1 MKQPHGFLLFLTS
14 CLCGCGQ
21 MYQGYMKRGLSL
33 LLGVFTLIAA
43 AGFLRL
49 GPLAFFAPVIW
60 LYAFFDPYLTS
71 SNPFVGAATAVV
83 DSVAKLVAAGCAP
96 EDAYLFGL
104 SDMDARQMTALLQK
118 RHSVIGW
125 ALVIVGM
132 YLLYDTL
139 IRRLGGILW
148 DWLYYFLCYDLPRV
162 VMTVLVIALGLW
174 FIRGPKVRA
183 VPEDDIPPFTPPVSG
198 GAEPS
203 ESAPDPEAA
212 EPLETEQSA
221 ESENEEDI
229 HGEP

>member
-1 MKQPHGFLLFLTS
+1 MKHPHGFLLFLTS

-60 LYAFFDPYLTS
+60 LYAFFDSYNLRRQIDQGT
-71 SNPFVGAATAVV
+71 
-83 DSVAKLVAAGCAP
+83 AP

>member
-1 MKQPHGFLLFLTS
+1 MKEQHGFLLFLTS

-33 LLGVFTLIAA
+33 LLALFTLIAV
-43 AGFLRL
+43 AGFLSM
-49 GPLAFFAPVIW
+49 GPLAFFTPVVW
-60 LYAFFDPYLTS
+60 LYAFFDSYNLRRLITQD
-71 SNPFVGAATAVV
+71 A
-83 DSVAKLVAAGCAP
+83 AP

-104 SDMDARQMTALLQK
+104 SDMDSRQMTALLHK
-118 RHSVIGW
+118 RHSIIGW
-125 ALVIVGM
+125 VLVLVGVYM
-132 YLLYDTL
+132 LYDTVV
-139 IRRLGGILW
+139 RRLSGVLW

-198 GAEPS
+198 GAEPEDS
-203 ESAPDPEAA
+203 PEPEAA